1 MTRRTKLIATVVGAA
16 AVAGVVAAGIVLAG
30 GDDPATPVPVATE
43 SGDAAPVGGG
53 GDIVEASGEDP
64 VTGER
69 VSLADYEGKPVV
81 LNFWASWC
89 SPCREEL
96 PALEQLAQAHPE
108 VAVVGVN
115 YQDSISAARELQQE
129 LGFGFPSIGDLYGEL
144 GNQLGLQGMPATYF
158 LDAEHRVAGVIVG
171 GTDLAG
177 FEEGVELIAGN
188 GG

>member
-1 MTRRTKLIATVVGAA
+1 MTRRTKVIAAVVAAA

-30 GDDPATPVPVATE
+30 GDAASEPVPVATDP
-43 SGDAAPVGGG
+43 GDAAPVGGG
-53 GDIVEASGEDP
+53 DVVEASGEDP
-64 VTGER
+64 VTGET
-69 VSLADYEGKPVV
+69 VSLSDYEGTPVV

-96 PALEQLAQAHPE
+96 PALEQLAQEHPE

-115 YQDSISAARELQQE
+115 YQDSLSAARELQQE
-129 LGFGFPSIGDLYGEL
+129 LGFSFPSIPDLYGEL
-144 GNQLGLQGMPATYF
+144 GNRLGLQGMPTTYF

-177 FEEGVELIAGN
+177 FEEGVELIAE